1 MEEIIDMALAAGFKP
16 SSDEMDTEKIYGEAI
31 DYLEQLRII

>member
-1 MEEIIDMALAAGFKP
+1 MEEIINAAYLAGFEP
-16 SSDEMDTEKIYGEAI
+16 SSDEMDTEKIYSEAI